1 MALRQTD
8 ILEHNNPNLAVADSD
23 FVKGG
28 FRTAVA
34 TVNDLYALSGKT
46 DEPSAAGQLKERA
59 TFVYVTSE
67 AKYYVLIDINNVDN
81 ASGWQPFVLGGG
93 GSGTLTGATN
103 GLQLF
108 GVSGDTV
115 GLGGNLITGTTINT
129 TIYNLTFSGTTSK
142 ILSIAGTSSTSYG
155 YSCVTSD
162 YVTLETING
171 LNYAYVDV
179 NRSANTITNCVRSG
193 NIIISST
200 PFGGVGGKVCICTTS
215 GATYNACY
223 HDNYTNRTLVDKEYV
238 DKKLSTYSVRYAMPT
253 YPFYVNATDNL
264 IAVTGYTETETAYI
278 YLLAAPSLGQTIT
291 VTDIQGQALQYP
303 ITIDGNGININGNG
317 TGLATINTEYGSIT
331 FTYNDVFWSAIGFV
345 N

>member
-1 MALRQTD
+1 MAILRPA
-8 ILEHNNPNLAVADSD
+8 IYEHNNPLYPIVDSD
-23 FVKGG
+23 FLRGS

-34 TVNDLYALSGKT
+34 DVSGLYALS
-46 DEPSAAGQLKERA
+46 PNFNQLKERA

-67 AKYYVLIDINNVDN
+67 AKYYVLVDINNVDN

-129 TIYNLTFSGTTSK
+129 TVHNLTFSGTTSK

-193 NIIISST
+193 NIILSAT
-200 PFGGVGGKVCICTTS
+200 PFGGVGGKICVCSTS
-215 GATYNACY
+215 GITYNACF
-223 HDNYTNRTLVDKEYV
+223 HDNYNDRTLVDKEYV
-238 DKKLSTYSVRYAMPT
+238 DNKFGAYNVRYATPT
-253 YPFYVNATDNL
+253 YPFYINTSDYY
-264 IAVTGYTETETAYI
+264 IGVTGYTVSEPAYL
-278 YLLAAPSLGQTIT
+278 YLLGSPALGQTIT
-291 VTDIQGQALQYP
+291 ITDLQGQALQYP
-303 ITIDGNGININGNG
+303 ITIDGNGININGNSSS
-317 TGLATINTEYGSIT
+317 ATINTDYGSIS
-331 FTYNDVFWSAIGFV
+331 FMYNGIFWSAIGFV

>member
-1 MALRQTD
+1 MALYQSD
-8 ILEHNNPNLAVADSD
+8 ILTHNNPNLAVADSD

-46 DEPSAAGQLKERA
+46 DEPSAAGQLKEHA
-59 TFVYVTSE
+59 TFVYVTGES
-67 AKYYVLIDINNVDN
+67 KYYELIDINNVDN
-81 ASGWQPFVLGGG
+81 ASGWQPFVLGG

-115 GLGGNLITGTTINT
+115 GLGGSLITGTTINS

-171 LNYAYVDV
+171 LNYAYVDI

-193 NIIISST
+193 NIILST
-200 PFGGVGGKVCICTTS
+200 IPFGGVGGKICVCSSS
-215 GATYNACY
+215 GITYNACY
-223 HDNYTNRTLVDKEYV
+223 HDNYNNRTLVDKEYV
-238 DKKLSTYSVRYAMPT
+238 DNKFGVYSVRYATPT
-253 YPFYVNATDNL
+253 YPFYVNASDYY
-264 IAVTGYTETETAYI
+264 IGVTGYTVSEQAYI
-278 YLLAAPSLGQTIT
+278 YLLDSPQLGQTIT
-291 VTDIQGQALQYP
+291 ITDLQGEALQYP
-303 ITIDGNGININGNG
+303 IIIDGNGKNINGNG
-317 TGLATINTEYGSIT
+317 SGLATINTEYGSIS
-331 FTYNDVFWSAIGFV
+331 FMYNGIFWNATAFI